1 MARSFNFESRGQGGD
16 CHLRQHG
23 RIRLTPA
30 ARTPQKKMS
39 PGLFSAVPGSPP
51 GYTRRARRW
60 GRIWGEQRWVLCERP
75 AHRAPHRWPC
85 RRATP
90 SRCAPTDGTRLHTE
104 VFGPAD
110 GYPIVLAHG
119 ITCAIRVWAHQI
131 AELAN
136 HYRVI
141 AFDHRGHGRSEIPR
155 RGGYSL
161 SHLAA
166 DVDAVLEATLAPG
179 ERAVIAGHS
188 MGGMAIAAWS
198 DRYRHKVASRADAV
212 ALINTTTGD
221 LLREVRL
228 LPVPAQFSAVRVLG
242 GRALVNIFGSFTV
255 PPAVRRASR
264 EMISML
270 AVGARRRPRGRGTD
284 LRAVQHHVAGGS
296 RRLRQGARRRDGT
309 SAHQPFRSDR
319 PHAGHRQRTR
329 SADAAGPVPADRR
342 CRTKPGRPRRVAR
355 WSLLDA
361 GTARRG
367 EPGTSRTR
375 GVGQK
380 QQAHQF
386 IAAPTAARRPRRRP
400 AVRTA
405 PPRRGSRSIRRR
417 FRCRPSE

>member
-1 MARSFNFESRGQGGD
+1 MGSLRTAR
-16 CHLRQHG
+16 
-23 RIRLTPA
+23 A
-30 ARTPQKKMS
+30 
-39 PGLFSAVPGSPP
+39 PGSLPVALPP
-51 GYTRRARRW
+51 SDTIEVR
-60 GRIWGEQRWVLCERP
+60 
-75 AHRAPHRWPC
+75 
-85 RRATP
+85 
-90 SRCAPTDGTRLHTE
+90 SDDGTRLHTE

-119 ITCAIRVWAHQI
+119 ITCAVRVWAHQI

-198 DRYRHKVASRADAV
+198 DRYRHKVESRADAV

-228 LPVPAQFSAVRVLG
+228 LPVPAPFSAVRVLG
-242 GRALVNIFGSFTV
+242 GRALVNIFGSFTR
-255 PPAVRRASR
+255 AARRAAR
-264 EMISML
+264 QPRNDL
-270 AVGARRRPRGRGTD
+270 DACGRPRRRPRGRGTD

-296 RRLRQGARRRDGT
+296 RRLRQGARRCDGT
-309 SAHQPFRSDR
+309 SAHRPFRSDR
-319 PHAGHRQRTR
+319 AHAGHRQRTR
-329 SADAAGPVPADRR
+329 SADAAGPVPADGR

-375 GVGQK
+375 RVGQK

-405 PPRRGSRSIRRR
+405 PPRRGSQSIRRR
-417 FRCRPSE
+417 FRCPPSK